1 MKTLLGKLTFFIA
14 LTLSFQVIAAEYV
27 VIPAGNT
34 LTEMPPVPEK
44 SINRYVADLLDS
56 DLNKNPLPFYLQR
69 YEIIK
74 KKLFTNYE
82 TKTFSLKREILLA
95 ASLYHI
101 DPIHIASAIVGEHV
115 FNVDIKDTAQ
125 EYFVKLKIW
134 EAYWNNKHPFAEIID
149 CPEMNICKSIETEYL
164 KWDCYGYQWEKVFRG
179 KEVCG
184 KKFPESGLVKTF
196 FDPTT
201 AGKTYG
207 LGQMG
212 PIKVLGL
219 TDVVNRIS
227 GLPKLSVSEID
238 QVYKATLN
246 PASAVHYIAA
256 AAMNSIEIYKKETG
270 FDISQNPGLT
280 ATLYNLGN
288 ERARAIAL
296 AKLNKKAKA
305 AGQPVLTPQV
315 NYYGWFMNYVTEDLK
330 KMLAK

>member
-1 MKTLLGKLTFFIA
+1 MKPALATLNFFLVLG
-14 LTLSFQVIAAEYV
+14 LSFQALSADFIK
-27 VIPAGNT
+27 IPAGNT
-34 LTEMPPVPEK
+34 LAEMPPVPEK
-44 SINRYVADLLDS
+44 SLNRYVADLLNK
-56 DLNKNPLPFYLQR
+56 DLATNPLPFYIQR
-69 YEIIK
+69 YELVK

-101 DPIHIASAIVGEHV
+101 DPIHIASAIIGEHV

-149 CPEMNICKSIETEYL
+149 CPEMNICKSVPTEYL
-164 KWDCYGYQWEKVFRG
+164 KWDCYGYQWEKAFRN
-179 KEVCG
+179 KNACG
-184 KKFPESGLVKTF
+184 RKFPNSSLVTTF

-227 GLPKLSVSEID
+227 GLPKLSITEID
-238 QVYKATLN
+238 QVYKATLD

-256 AAMNSIEIYKKETG
+256 AAVNSIEIYKKETG
-270 FDISQNPGLT
+270 FDISENPGLT

-288 ERARAIAL
+288 ERARAIHL
-296 AKLNKKAKA
+296 AKLNKKNKVEGKEQLA
-305 AGQPVLTPQV
+305 PQV
-315 NYYGWFMNYVTEDLK
+315 NYYGWFVNYVTEDLQ
-330 KMLAK
+330 KMLK